1 VASLAHR
8 KLKIMPKTTT
18 AKTTLK
24 AILENPK
31 AGQILIK
38 HGVPCMSCPY
48 ASFELEEL
56 EIGKVC
62 EMYGLRL
69 KEILKDLNNQ
79 S

>member
-1 VASLAHR
+1 MA
-8 KLKIMPKTTT
+8 KIT

-24 AILENPK
+24 EILENPK
-31 AGQILIK
+31 AYEVLTK

-56 EIGKVC
+56 EIGQVC
-62 EMYGLRL
+62 KMYGL
-69 KEILKDLNNQ
+69 KTNEILKDLNLK